1 MGVSSSDLLS
11 IISESAASQPPPLD
25 FDDPP
30 KFPTEIPLE
39 RHGSLL
45 LLAARAAGATMFES
59 GLSVPSLPVFPDLAQ
74 IFINFLGESDSL
86 AEVTYGQPHAL
97 LDSLLALTIHATQQP
112 IETPA
117 RETEFR
123 DFVLTLTA
131 CTARQSHGIV
141 RQISATVFHSHPSPA
156 TRFKLIR
163 AVLEDDRL
171 GLARDSAVSWLRE
184 EVAGT
189 GSADTIFHDPLYFWA
204 LFPSLFHPVKTATSA
219 SLLESWTHLTQTQ
232 GPALHSAL
240 SLYYLLLSSPS
251 LRGRLHLEKTVTF
264 FRTQVV
270 NPLRKLFRDFEAD
283 LSTHGGDGLIES
295 AVGEEMCQIGN
306 ARSVGLI
313 GLTLDQIEETLN
325 EVFGTDDS
333 DRKGY
338 CEAEE
343 ARVMEIRRETEFWN

>member
-1 MGVSSSDLLS
+1 
-11 IISESAASQPPPLD
+11 
-25 FDDPP
+25 
-30 KFPTEIPLE
+30 
-39 RHGSLL
+39 
-45 LLAARAAGATMFES
+45 MFES

-74 IFINFLGESDSL
+74 IFINFLGESDNL

-97 LDSLLALTIHATQQP
+97 LDALLALTIHAMQQP

-123 DFVLTLTA
+123 DFVVTLTA
-131 CTARQSHGIV
+131 CTAHQSHGIV
-141 RQISATVFHSHPSPA
+141 RQVPGTIFHSHPSPA

-240 SLYYLLLSSPS
+240 TLYYLLLSSPS
-251 LRGRLHLEKTVTF
+251 LRERLHLEKTVTF

-295 AVGEEMCQIGN
+295 AVGGEMCQIGN

-333 DRKGY
+333 DLKGY
-338 CEAEE
+338 SEAEE
-343 ARVMEIRRETEFWN
+343 ARVMEIRRETECWN